1 MTAMSASP
9 AVPSR
14 TAHPLLVL
22 LAILGI
28 VAFLYGVLQ
37 GSAPRAWGIYLVNL
51 LFWSSL
57 AITGPA
63 LAAMIQVTE
72 GRWSPSVKR
81 IALTTA
87 GFLPVSFV
95 LFLVLFLGPRDALS
109 LGERA
114 HRRSRPR
121 GSTCRSWRCVSGSG
135 VLLLYWVAMRLVKA
149 VLVEDQP
156 GGDAPAAVN
165 RRNRLAGWLLFL
177 YVVVLSLWGF
187 DLLMSL
193 DPRWYSGLFGGYY
206 VVTSMYTGFGLVTF
220 LTIRSNERGL
230 SRVPPP
236 AIQDVAKLTF
246 ALCVFWMYFF
256 FSQYLV
262 IWYGHVPAETRF
274 VIRRFFVQ
282 PWGTIAWAIFI
293 VGWLIPFSYLLK
305 RLTGRPPGSA
315 PGVQGHPVLR
325 LDRHLLRAD
334 AARVPLGLRDN
345 TVPLGP
351 VEILVT
357 LGFFSLFVLSRNWFL
372 AHYKPVLRLPSS
384 RPVARSRPRGKISG
398 VISVEEALERILSRV
413 SVLSDER
420 RPAHRGPP
428 PCARG
433 GRGQPARHAAV
444 AGLLDGR
451 LRPPQRRHGRCGGR
465 APRAACAWRV
475 GCPPAR
481 WRTGRCGR
489 ARPSGSS
496 PARRC
501 PRVRTR
507 SFRRRT

>member
-1 MTAMSASP
+1 MSATSASP

-37 GSAPRAWGIYLVNL
+37 GSATRVWGIYLVNL

-95 LFLVLFLGPRDALS
+95 LFVVLFFGRATLYPWVTEPLPIKAVWLNVPFMS
-109 LGERA
+109 LRIGL
-114 HRRSRPR
+114 
-121 GSTCRSWRCVSGSG
+121 G

-165 RRNRLAGWLLFL
+165 RRNRLAGWLLAL

-206 VVTSMYTGFGLVTF
+206 VVTSMYTGFGLVTY

-230 SRVPPP
+230 SRVGAS

-246 ALCVFWMYFF
+246 ALSVFWMYFF
-256 FSQYLV
+256 FSQYLM

-293 VGWLIPFSYLLK
+293 IGWLIPFSYLLK
-305 RLTGRPPGSA
+305 RLTGRPPE
-315 PGVQGHPVLR
+315 
-325 LDRHLLRAD
+325 RHRVFKVILFFGWIAIFFERMLL
-334 AARVPLGLRDN
+334 VFPSLLRDN
-345 TVPLGP
+345 TVPVGP

-372 AHYKPVLRLPSS
+372 AHYKPVLSLP
-384 RPVARSRPRGKISG
+384 K
-398 VISVEEALERILSRV
+398 
-413 SVLSDER
+413 
-420 RPAHRGPP
+420 
-428 PCARG
+428 
-433 GRGQPARHAAV
+433 
-444 AGLLDGR
+444 
-451 LRPPQRRHGRCGGR
+451 
-465 APRAACAWRV
+465 
-475 GCPPAR
+475 
-481 WRTGRCGR
+481 
-489 ARPSGSS
+489 
-496 PARRC
+496 
-501 PRVRTR
+501 
-507 SFRRRT
+507 